1 MCAKWIHFFNIII
14 KHSGAIFSPFI
25 LIAILFFSLLLQPV
39 IAGDITDSVSPIGFF
54 DKYNGF
60 DISNHSIP
68 KDKILSGGPPK
79 DGIPSINNPKFVSV
93 KEAHFMNDN
102 DLVIG
107 ARVNDVIKAYPIKI
121 LNWHEIV
128 NDTLGKKPVVVSFCP
143 LCGTGLVFEQM
154 INNKKYTFGVSGLLY
169 QSDLLMYDHQTES
182 LWSQIEGTAVTGEML
197 GKKLTPLPV
206 VHMTWK
212 AWKEENPETLVL
224 STDTGFQRDYDRD
237 PYQGYELSERL
248 YFPVEKL
255 DGRFHPKEKI
265 VGVEVNGVYKA
276 YPFSILSKEK
286 SPVEDEINGK
296 KFKIFYEAQSKKVF
310 VTDENE
316 KVVPS
321 LVAFWF
327 AWYAFHQETLV
338 YEP

>member
-1 MCAKWIHFFNIII
+1 
-14 KHSGAIFSPFI
+14 
-25 LIAILFFSLLLQPV
+25 
-39 IAGDITDSVSPIGFF
+39 
-54 DKYNGF
+54 
-60 DISNHSIP
+60 
-68 KDKILSGGPPK
+68 
-79 DGIPSINNPKFVSV
+79 
-93 KEAHFMNDN
+93 
-102 DLVIG
+102 
-107 ARVNDVIKAYPIKI
+107 
-121 LNWHEIV
+121 
-128 NDTLGKKPVVVSFCP
+128 
-143 LCGTGLVFEQM
+143 
-154 INNKKYTFGVSGLLY
+154 
-169 QSDLLMYDHQTES
+169 MYDHQTES

-255 DGRFHPKEKI
+255 DRRFHPKEKI
-265 VGVEVNGVYKA
+265 VGVEVDGVFKA
-276 YPFSILSKEK
+276 YPFSILSKAN
-286 SPVEDEINGK
+286 SPVEDEVNGK
-296 KFKIFYEAQSKKVF
+296 KFKIFYDAQSKKTF

-338 YEP
+338 YGP